1 MIRKHSL
8 KQIDLSGDLQDFN
21 FLSIVDPVSSSFYVS
36 LGLSLL
42 ESLLRLKSCPLITH
56 STWISIFSSLS
67 KTKSKAESWLLSEK
81 HQEFQKIVQTLNNNE
96 RKHAL
101 KYLKTVTNNSNSLIA
116 IDYSMRFIVHLA
128 VRTDIEFILNNQ
140 FDGFL
145 KACENLPSIL
155 NIGIGIGRGNQL
167 KVFKNEKNDSQVPM
181 VFLYIINKGQF
192 GILYHKASKYIDE
205 KTEFN
210 YSDCAVY
217 PFITEPKKNKQKSL
231 GNQIELVEL
240 IETLSQNLKKNLN
253 LSVKKDILAK
263 LQSVSKALPGLTHI
277 PAFVEMENSSKN
289 SEFEKTMKNYSPE
302 PPVKLELNKTNLLR
316 NKTFSGYKKNKKKN
330 QSFEYYSKI
339 CRNNM
344 ELYKIC
350 KYCKKV
356 INCSDFSL
364 ISCNTHTI
372 CIFCRTKFYA
382 QGIYSC
388 PECER
393 GYSVRE
399 HNLLRV
405 NDTSK
410 KTGKLIPK
418 F

>member
-1 MIRKHSL
+1 MLRKHSL
-8 KQIDLSGDLQDFN
+8 QQIDLSGDLQDFS
-21 FLSIVDPVSSSFYVS
+21 FFSKVEPVSSSFYVS
-36 LGLSLL
+36 LGLSLF
-42 ESLLRLKSCPLITH
+42 ESLLRLKSCPLLTH
-56 STWISIFSSLS
+56 STWIAIFSSLS

-81 HQEFQKIVQTLNNNE
+81 HQEFLKIAQILNNTE
-96 RKHAL
+96 RKHGL
-101 KYLKTVTNNSNSLIA
+101 KYLKTVSINSNSLIA
-116 IDYSMRFIVHLA
+116 IDYTMRFIVQLA
-128 VRTDIEFILNNQ
+128 VGTDIEFILNNQ

-167 KVFKNEKNDSQVPM
+167 KVFINEKTESQVPM

-192 GILYHKASKYIDE
+192 GILYHKACKYIDE

-217 PFITEPKKNKQKSL
+217 PFITVPRKVKQKKL
-231 GNQIELVEL
+231 GNQTEVVKL
-240 IETLSQNLKKNLN
+240 IETLSQNLKKHLT
-253 LSVKKDILAK
+253 LSVKKDILNR
-263 LQSVSKALPGLTHI
+263 LQSVSKDLPDLVKI
-277 PAFVEMENSSKN
+277 PAFKEMESSSKN
-289 SEFEKTMKNYSPE
+289 SEFEKTVKNYSPE
-302 PPVKLELNKTNLLR
+302 LPVKLVLNKTNLSR
-316 NKTFSGYKKNKKKN
+316 NKTFSGYKKNNKKN
-330 QSFEYYSKI
+330 LSFEYYNKI
-339 CRNNM
+339 YKNNL
-344 ELYKIC
+344 ELYKTC

-372 CIFCRTKFYA
+372 CIGCRTKFYA
-382 QGIYSC
+382 QGMYAC

-410 KTGKLIPK
+410 KIGKLMPK